1 MKILSTTQIQA
12 WDEFTIKQENTESLA
27 LMEKASN
34 TFAIWFMKQFP
45 DKAKTVYVFC
55 GNGNNGG
62 DGFAIS
68 RLLIQADYQVNV
80 LLQAK
85 PNKRS
90 KDNETNLE
98 ILQNMSQLKL
108 WEIARLEDVPTIEK
122 SSIVIDALFG
132 TGLKGEL
139 RGFFKDL
146 VKFLNDLNCKRV
158 SVDIPTGLQGEIHSR
173 GVIFQADCTFSFEQ
187 PKLAFLFPENQQYV
201 GKWTAKSIGLS
212 EKYYS
217 QETTTNF
224 LLTKKIA
231 QSLTKKRGKFEHK
244 GNFGHALLLM
254 GSKGKIGAAVL
265 SSYACMR
272 AGSGLTTIYTP
283 SCGYSVL
290 QTSIPEVM
298 VIADEKEDYISCLP
312 ETEGY
317 TTIGLGCGI
326 GTNQET
332 QSVVFDL
339 VKSATQALVLDADAL
354 NSIAKNKAI
363 LSEIPKNFILTPHP
377 KEFERLFGKTANDFE
392 RNELQRKKSI
402 NLGCYI
408 LLKGAHSC
416 ISTPEGNCYFNTAG
430 NPGMATA

>member
-146 VKFLNDLNCKRV
+146 VKFLNDLNCKRE
-158 SVDIPTGLQGEIHSR
+158 SVDIPTG
-173 GVIFQADCTFSFEQ
+173 FQADCTFSFEQ

-217 QETTTNF
+217 
-224 LLTKKIA
+224 
-231 QSLTKKRGKFEHK
+231 
-244 GNFGHALLLM
+244 
-254 GSKGKIGAAVL
+254 
-265 SSYACMR
+265 
-272 AGSGLTTIYTP
+272 
-283 SCGYSVL
+283 
-290 QTSIPEVM
+290 
-298 VIADEKEDYISCLP
+298 
-312 ETEGY
+312 
-317 TTIGLGCGI
+317 
-326 GTNQET
+326 
-332 QSVVFDL
+332 
-339 VKSATQALVLDADAL
+339 
-354 NSIAKNKAI
+354 
-363 LSEIPKNFILTPHP
+363 
-377 KEFERLFGKTANDFE
+377 
-392 RNELQRKKSI
+392 
-402 NLGCYI
+402 
-408 LLKGAHSC
+408 
-416 ISTPEGNCYFNTAG
+416 
-430 NPGMATA
+430 